1 MDEPGNGADLLFNGG
16 QEGDDVVTGGFL
28 NFVGAVD
35 EGAIDGKIGFL
46 VERFHIGIGNFADA
60 VPRLAHGQLNAQ
72 PSLIAVLGRPDFAHF
87 RAGIA
92 FNHGISSQKE

>member
-1 MDEPGNGADLLFNGG
+1 M
-16 QEGDDVVTGGFL
+16 TGGFL

-35 EGAIDGKIGFL
+35 KGAIDGKIGFL
-46 VERFHIGIGNFADA
+46 AERFHIGIGNFADA
-60 VPRLAHGQLNAQ
+60 VPRLAHGQLNTQ